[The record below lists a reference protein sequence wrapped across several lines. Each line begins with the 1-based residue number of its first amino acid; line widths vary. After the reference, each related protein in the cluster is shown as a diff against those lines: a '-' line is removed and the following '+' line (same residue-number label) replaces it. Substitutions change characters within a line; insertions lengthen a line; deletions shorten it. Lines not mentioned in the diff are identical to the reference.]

1 MAFAVITGSLS
12 TIDVSLGAASV
23 KTGFARFS
31 FQLTRAGF
39 PITTFGSSGWVEE
52 VTGQKQGTGSIIG
65 YAGKSTAWADPSVWV
80 TSATPIA
87 MVATADTSCTISS
100 NINVFSDG
108 IDLVAAGPGSRG
120 VDFRTTAAVTT
131 AWVTS

>member
-1 MAFAVITGSLS
+1 MAFSVITGSLS
-12 TIDVSLGAASV
+12 TTDITMGGTSI

-39 PITTFGSSGWVEE
+39 PITTFGSAGWVEE
-52 VTGQKQGTGSIIG
+52 ICGMLQGAGSIIG
-65 YAGKSTAWADPSVWV
+65 YAGKGSTWASPAVWV

-120 VDFRTTAAVTT
+120 VDFRTTGAVTT